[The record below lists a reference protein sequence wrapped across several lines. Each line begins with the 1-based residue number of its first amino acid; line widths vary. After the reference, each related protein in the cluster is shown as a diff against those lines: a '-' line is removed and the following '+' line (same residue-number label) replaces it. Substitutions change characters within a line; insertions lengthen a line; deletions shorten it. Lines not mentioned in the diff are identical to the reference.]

1 MDPTILLFIRLHS
14 DDGSFAEIVSVSR
27 FFLQFLVN
35 FQQITFCST
44 NAERFESKI
53 KRLKIL

>member
-1 MDPTILLFIRLHS
+1 MDPTILLFIKLHS

-35 FQQITFCST
+35 FQQITFWT
-44 NAERFESKI
+44 EQM
-53 KRLKIL
+53 LKDLNQK

>member
-1 MDPTILLFIRLHS
+1 MDPTILLFIKLHS

-44 NAERFESKI
+44 NTERFESNS
-53 KRLKIL
+53 